1 MSLLTSW
8 LKSPPPDAAVEIGAT
23 RVAAAVLGSRG
34 SAFTLLGHAVETLPA
49 GAVAPSLAGHNI
61 VDRGAVTAAVRG
73 VLGRMGT
80 RVARVALVLP
90 DATAKVSLIH
100 FDTVPAKRDDLDQ
113 LVRWQVRKSAPFAI
127 DEACVSYTACARSAD
142 GGGDFVV
149 VLAKRSVIEEYE
161 RACADAG
168 VYAGLVDLTS
178 LSVVNLI
185 LGSSSGSAGD
195 WLAVYMRP
203 DDTSIAIV
211 RDGHVIFFRNLP
223 ESENDTLA
231 DLVHQTTMYYQDR
244 LAGSGFSRVL
254 LGGAGRTPDAVAEA
268 RRGLED
274 RLGAR
279 VEPIDPLSV
288 AVPSDRIG
296 ASPELLDILAPL
308 TGVLLRTQREAIA
321 V

>member
-23 RVAAAVLGSRG
+23 RVAAAALGSRG
-34 SAFTLLGHAVETLPA
+34 RSFTLLGHAVEALPA
-49 GAVAPSLAGHNI
+49 GTVAPSLAGHNV
-61 VDRGAVTAAVRG
+61 VDRDALTAAIRG
-73 VLGRMGT
+73 VLGRIGT
-80 RVARVALVLP
+80 RAARVALVLP

-100 FDTVPAKRDDLDQ
+100 FDKVPAKRDDLDQ

-178 LSVVNLI
+178 LSVLNLI

-195 WLAVYMRP
+195 WLTIYMRP
-203 DDTSIAIV
+203 EDTSIAIV
-211 RDGHVIFFRNLP
+211 RGGHVIFFRNRP
-223 ESENDTLA
+223 ESDNDTLT
-231 DLVHQTTMYYQDR
+231 DLVHQTAMYYQDR
-244 LAGSGFSRVL
+244 LSGSGFSRVL
-254 LGGAGRTPDAVAEA
+254 LGGAGRTPDTLAEA

-308 TGVLLRTQREAIA
+308 TGVLVRTQREAIA